1 METESVN
8 RDKKLHKVVAKLPSR
23 LNRPEIEVK
32 TNLDLNLTLPYTY
45 NLNKHN
51 IIIAI
56 ICSLC

>member
-8 RDKKLHKVVAKLPSR
+8 RDNKLHNVVAKLPSR

-32 TNLDLNLTLPYTY
+32 TNLNLNLTLPYTY